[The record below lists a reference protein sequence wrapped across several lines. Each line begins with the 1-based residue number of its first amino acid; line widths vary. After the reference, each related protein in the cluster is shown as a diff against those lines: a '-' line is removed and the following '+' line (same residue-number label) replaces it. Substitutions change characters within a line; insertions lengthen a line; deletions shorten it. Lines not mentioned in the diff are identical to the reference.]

1 MSAVLKFRKL
11 VSFFFLNFIITNK
24 PFILNCSN
32 WCIRIR
38 ITRSD
43 FMSHLFQFLFSKLF
57 TINVESH
64 SEPVKEF
71 TYRNNANSNSE
82 TNKTTK
88 GSCYGID
95 GISAQTSLS
104 SFTQEYLCKS
114 EDTYFMLQNKYL
126 CINEDSF

>member
-71 TYRNNANSNSE
+71 TYRNHTNSNSE

-114 EDTYFMLQNKYL
+114 EDTYFMLQNK
-126 CINEDSF
+126 

>member
-71 TYRNNANSNSE
+71 TYRNHTNSNSE

-126 CINEDSF
+126 YIYEDT

>member
-71 TYRNNANSNSE
+71 TYRNHTNSNSE

-126 CINEDSF
+126 CIYEDT